1 MNIESFISFLSHS
14 DWVFLAGLILLLA
27 AACAVTLSEKPRPGQ
42 PSGNDP
48 THPH

>member
-14 DWVFLAGLILLLA
+14 DWVFLASLILLPA
-27 AACAVTLSEKPRPGQ
+27 AASAVTFSEKPRPSR